1 MAGQVCGSRGVINI
15 RGGVIARIAA
25 VTESKFLSL
34 ALSRRIGAGAAILVF
49 ACLALLTCRPA
60 LALPN
65 NDPANPDGSQPV
77 CAPQFKVSGLPRVVG
92 YALVGQTVTID
103 AAHLKLVNVG
113 SHCGYSGHALGP
125 GDFQWQFTLPTGS
138 AGTVTDTQTLHPRIK
153 LDVAGTYIATLTACP
168 SGCTV
173 EFNDLGFP
181 TTLDIGPQLPRTL
194 AFETESFL
202 RPQTLP
208 TLPESAEQHTE
219 RTLVTPAERDLKC
232 LGGGGVLDPQWV
244 TVEPFFGPPD
254 YAGRFDAS
262 SAIRGV
268 EGLVFKSKV
277 SRKDSPLNHS
287 VQDHNFELKV
297 DPAYESLLLRLG
309 ESEGFQQGLDIEWET
324 SDFPQNTRPGNGDR
338 ASAIGYWIHDCAHGQ
353 FASEIHPP
361 VMLAVHRPRAIHI
374 PDNPASH
381 ILDWP
386 GGPVGSNVYAP
397 GILTELYINRLA
409 GKMMQCGRTALH
421 QAGHLVPNPI
431 SSDPPE
437 LRATGACIE
446 DPSPVSGYRYS
457 FNIYLPLSPKATL
470 ERIGVTGLPD
480 IPLYFDVI
488 RNGPNP
494 IPITLVPVTEGDV
507 TYLHATVDL
516 SGLSPDATAPQTA
529 QIVAAWVY
537 PATDNWDLANWR
549 VQLDSVTVH
558 NDADGFFRGE
568 GEWNMFFHV
577 NDAAPL
583 STRHEWTRIINQRI
597 TDHTVTVGPGGTL
610 IPVGPPLD
618 FTFNGRPWSTGGDV
632 SADRRLGP
640 DLMLFP
646 GQMIQVHTSGYE
658 SDTFSSDS
666 LALVD
671 DLRPQQ
677 AGSFST
683 NNQCSRT
690 NDFDSL
696 VYSDCADY
704 DLNYSLL
711 GLGPVSDASLSPQSQ
726 TLMDSYDFGGRG
738 GCYGDDVC
746 PGVVVLGELP
756 PPEQDPPWH
765 PDNIVLEPGSP
776 PLTAADTSLFEPQE
790 PEELGLTES
799 SIAYFNQIVRDR
811 LATDPKAVDDML
823 DELRATIDEE
833 LVSVGPEVLLDVRV
847 LCASLPGNLCRRHFG
862 DLPQPTP
869 PADAS
874 RRFFT
879 GSGKMHDEE
888 HTEFNFDL
896 HCNPLVGTNQFK
908 LNWGERHAHS
918 FRLQLLTSASCE
930 QEPEPLHSHRGWALG
945 VLDGSPGAKAHWTLT
960 DEGEP
965 GHDDTVS
972 IDVFDPDNQL
982 VHHAEGKI
990 SHANIQAHALQ

>member
-15 RGGVIARIAA
+15 RGGVMARIAA
-25 VTESKFLSL
+25 VTESKFLPL
-34 ALSRRIGAGAAILVF
+34 ALSRRMEAGAAILVF
-49 ACLALLTCRPA
+49 ACFALLTCRPA

-65 NDPANPDGSQPV
+65 NDPADPDGTQPV

-92 YALVGQTVTID
+92 YALAGQTVTID
-103 AAHLKLVNVG
+103 ATHLKLVNVG
-113 SHCGYSGHALGP
+113 SHCGYSGQALGA
-125 GDFQWQFTLPTGS
+125 GDFQWQFALPTGS
-138 AGTVTDTQTLHPRIK
+138 AGTVTDTQTLRPQIK
-153 LDVAGTYIATLTACP
+153 LDVAGTYTATLTACP
-168 SGCTV
+168 TGCTV
-173 EFNDLGFP
+173 DFNDLGFP
-181 TTLDIGPQLPRTL
+181 TTLDVGPQVPRTL
-194 AFETESFL
+194 TFETESFL

-208 TLPESAEQHTE
+208 TLPESAEEHTE

-232 LGGGGVLDPQWV
+232 LGGGGILDPQWV
-244 TVEPFFGPPD
+244 TIEPFYGPPD
-254 YAGRFDAS
+254 YAGRFDTSA
-262 SAIRGV
+262 AIRGV
-268 EGLVFKSKV
+268 EGVVFKSKV

-287 VQDHNFELKV
+287 GQDHNFELKV

-324 SDFPQNTRPGNGDR
+324 GDFAERSRPGNGDR
-338 ASAIGYWIHDCAHGQ
+338 VSAIGYWIHDCAHGQ
-353 FASEIHPP
+353 YASEIHPP

-374 PDNPASH
+374 PDNPGTH
-381 ILDWP
+381 IVDWP

-397 GILTELYINRLA
+397 GILTELYINRYA

-421 QAGHLVPNPI
+421 QAGNLVPNPFPNGPAEI
-431 SSDPPE
+431 AAP
-437 LRATGACIE
+437 GACIE
-446 DPSPVSGYRYS
+446 DPSPISGYRYS

-480 IPLYFDVI
+480 IPLYFEVI
-488 RNGPNP
+488 KNGPDP
-494 IPITLVPVTEGDV
+494 MPITLVPVTEGDV

-516 SGLSPDATAPQTA
+516 SGLDPNATAPQTA

-537 PATDNWDLANWR
+537 PNTDNWDLSNWR
-549 VQLDSVTVH
+549 VQVDSVTVH
-558 NDADGFFRGE
+558 DDSDGTFRGQ

-577 NDAAPL
+577 NNAAPY
-583 STRHEWTRIINQRI
+583 SVQHEWTRIVNQGI
-597 TDHTVTVGPGGTL
+597 TDHTVTVGPGGAL

-618 FTFNGRPWSTGGDV
+618 FTFNGQPWSTGNDV
-632 SADRRLGP
+632 SGDRRLGP

-683 NNQCSRT
+683 NNVCSRS
-690 NDFDSL
+690 NDKDSL

-704 DLNYSLL
+704 DLNYELINRGSA
-711 GLGPVSDASLSPQSQ
+711 GGAGLSPQAQ
-726 TLMDSYDFGGRG
+726 TLMDSYDFGNGG
-738 GCYGDDVC
+738 GCEGDDVC

-756 PPEQDPPWH
+756 APEQEEPWH
-765 PDNIVLEPGSP
+765 PDNVVLDPNSP
-776 PLTAADTSLFEPQE
+776 PLSIFDTSLFEPQE
-790 PEELGLTES
+790 QEENALTES
-799 SIAYFNQIVRDR
+799 SIAHFNEVIRDR
-811 LATDPKAVDDML
+811 LATDPEAVDETLND
-823 DELRATIDEE
+823 LRATIDE
-833 LVSVGPEVLLDVRV
+833 LLNTVGPEVLLDVRV
-847 LCASLPGNLCRRHFG
+847 LCAALPEALCRRHFG
-862 DLPQPTP
+862 DLPPPEP

-879 GSGKMHDEE
+879 GSGKMPDAEN
-888 HTEFNFDL
+888 TKFTFDV

-908 LNWGERHAHS
+908 LHWGKKHAHS

-930 QEPEPLHSHRGWALG
+930 PESEPLHSHRGWALG
-945 VLDGSPGAKAHWTLT
+945 QLDGSPGAKVHWTLT

-965 GHDDTVS
+965 GRNDTVS

-990 SHANIQAHALQ
+990 TDANIQAHAL